1 MQKIR
6 LGRSLV
12 FFAVAV
18 LLAFMVSGCGS
29 LRPRRPVPE
38 NLVRQAQIPGMEDVR
53 VMPDVRFPKSYQA
66 DLGEAQKAAA
76 KFTPCCKK
84 KLTLLALSGGGDGG
98 AFGAGLLNGWTE
110 AGNRPDFDYV
120 TGISTGA
127 LIAPLAFI
135 GKQYDPF
142 LKKAYTT
149 IGPRDIARNR
159 HLFQILQIRDAVS
172 DSTPLARLIAR
183 DFGER
188 ELALVAQEHA
198 SGRRLF
204 IGTTDFD
211 AQLPVFW
218 NMGAIAASGH
228 PKALEIIRK
237 VMLASASIPVV
248 FPPVYFNVEAEGKS
262 YDEMHL
268 DGGVVTQ
275 VFGAKLLADGAQ
287 VWREAGYQVEAQLFM
302 IRNSQLGGNWEKV
315 QPKISSIA
323 SRAISTLIKTQGL
336 GDIYRAYVF
345 SKDSDIDFNVA
356 GIPLEFHA
364 EHPEEFNTDYM
375 KALYKFSYEQA
386 REGYEWRKR
395 PPHAGSSDK

>member
-12 FFAVAV
+12 FFAIAV

-38 NLVRQAQIPGMEDVR
+38 NLVRQAQIPGMADVR

-66 DLGEAQKAAA
+66 DLVEAQKSAA
-76 KFTPCCKK
+76 KVTPCCEKS
-84 KLTLLALSGGGDGG
+84 LTLLALSGGGDGG

-110 AGNRPDFDYV
+110 AGGRPDFDYV

-135 GKQYDPF
+135 GKQYDPV

-149 IGPRDIARNR
+149 ISPRDIARKR
-159 HLFQILQIRDAVS
+159 HLFQILQIRDALA
-172 DSTPLARLIAR
+172 DSAPLARLIAR

-198 SGRRLF
+198 RGRRLF

-228 PKALEIIRK
+228 PKALEIFRK

-248 FPPVYFNVEAEGKS
+248 FPPVYFNVEAGGKS

-275 VFGAKLLADGAQ
+275 VFGAKLLRDAAQ

-302 IRNSQLGGNWEKV
+302 IRNSQLGGNWEKI

-356 GIPLEFHA
+356 GIPLKFHA
-364 EHPEEFNTDYM
+364 EHPEEFDTEYM
-375 KALYKFSYEQA
+375 KALYKFAYEQA

-395 PPHAGSSDK
+395 PPHAGSSDQ